1 MAPKTESAKKVKP
14 APRVA
19 ASAVSKHTKHGATV
33 PVTASKR
40 PAVGQAP
47 VRGKA
52 ALAKP
57 AAETS
62 AKVHPKKALTAAD
75 REEFR
80 KLLLGVRSRLAGQ
93 IVALKD
99 DSLRR
104 EDSINNLEDGT
115 DAFERQLAL
124 TLVSSE
130 QDALF
135 AIDESIRKLDEGSYG
150 SCDDCGMLIEK
161 PRLKALPFVQTCI
174 ACQSKREQ
182 SQGRSRT
189 AFSSRSE

>member
-1 MAPKTESAKKVKP
+1 MALKTVSTSKGKKASK
-14 APRVA
+14 A
-19 ASAVSKHTKHGATV
+19 ADSAVRKHTKRVATAPKAPAGKK
-33 PVTASKR
+33 PVSGKTA
-40 PAVGQAP
+40 PAS
-47 VRGKA
+47 A
-52 ALAKP
+52 ASDSA
-57 AAETS
+57 

-75 REEFR
+75 RDEFR
-80 KLLLGVRSRLAGQ
+80 KLLLGVRSRLVGQ

-135 AIDESIRKLDEGSYG
+135 AIDESIRKLDEGTYG
-150 SCDDCGMLIEK
+150 SCEDCGGLIEK

-174 ACQSKREQ
+174 ACQSKREK
-182 SQGRSRT
+182 SQGRSRP
-189 AFSSRSE
+189 AFSRNE